1 MFSKNIEQG
10 VGLFYVFAKLIA
22 DDDLHEADDRLQS
35 IGLGSYIQR
44 MLLNKSTSMKIAH
57 LKKDAYPIHV

>member
-10 VGLFYVFAKLIA
+10 VGFFDVFAKLIA

-44 MLLNKSTSMKIAH
+44 MLLNIYENRPLK
-57 LKKDAYPIHV
+57 KKDAIHV